1 MSDTLAPV
9 VPIRPGLAA
18 RYGDAQA
25 MNDIHAL
32 LTGATPLTAD
42 EVAACVAE
50 IVARTGRRLDRA
62 RTITAEVT
70 RGRRG
75 MPVARV
81 DADGTVVLV
90 GQDPDG
96 SGVLL
101 QVTTRAPA
109 EAAGLVIAVDG
120 RVVSHSPVRPTGP
133 GRRTRRRRAPRQPVT
148 GHDRQ
153 PYGDPDDEGESP

>member
-1 MSDTLAPV
+1 MKETLAPV
-9 VPIRPGLAA
+9 VPIRAGLAA

-32 LTGATPLTAD
+32 LTGTTPLTAD
-42 EVAACVAE
+42 EAAAYVTE

-62 RTITAEVT
+62 RTTTAQVT
-70 RGRRG
+70 PGRRG

-81 DADGTVVLV
+81 DADGTVFLV

-101 QVTTRAPA
+101 KVTTRAPA
-109 EAAGLVIAVDG
+109 EARRTG
-120 RVVSHSPVRPTGP
+120 HSPSSLRCY
-133 GRRTRRRRAPRQPVT
+133 RRATPCRKPCHGRWPGVWC
-148 GHDRQ
+148 R
-153 PYGDPDDEGESP
+153 